1 VDILLYCM
9 MHAQSMSNNAV
20 VLIELALCSD
30 PSHTVLGYAWGSA
43 DEKKM
48 QKTFGMGR
56 ADLFTNFLDLQSVSE
71 CLGYQGTGLASLTQ
85 MVLGCASYKSKRVR
99 ASHA

>member
-1 VDILLYCM
+1 
-9 MHAQSMSNNAV
+9 
-20 VLIELALCSD
+20 
-30 PSHTVLGYAWGSA
+30 
-43 DEKKM
+43 M